1 MSTNFDGKFAREG
14 LSTTAVRV
22 VSAIPAVISTAILPP
37 ANLTAM
43 KYQELLI
50 LLPCHSLE
58 DFPTYHEGDDA
69 DSLLACWTAMW
80 HPSLLAS
87 AGTKPSWARVD
98 APPAEIAN
106 RLLVVPTVAA
116 SQMPTGFAQRAKEE
130 GATLVR
136 RLVKR
141 SEIVAAALAPL
152 DGGDGGVPSDLASD
166 FLALGYC
173 YLQIQLLTRQMRY
186 SSNLDEL
193 HFQNQVI
200 AGARAAVAGDE
211 PLAREKLTACF
222 DMLAEERNHYYP
234 VEAFV
239 LDMTLVADTTI
250 GASLRSE
257 LTGTERHNLVI
268 SGSTL
273 ERMARQEPATL
284 EALANAVSQGR
295 AALLGG
301 EIVERRWPLMGHESF
316 AAELAR
322 GAELYR
328 TLAGKSPTVFAR
340 RRFGITPMLP
350 GVLTQAGFR
359 GVLHATLDDGRFP
372 QGSQLKVRWEG
383 LGGAGLD
390 AVARIPLD
398 ASKPQTFL
406 SFAMKL
412 GESMDADHVATLL
425 LAHWPGPPSV
435 WHEDLRRIARYST
448 ALGKFVT
455 IEDYFSATEAPSQTD
470 RFDIGQYRSPY
481 LKQAVI
487 RKQLDPLSSTARY
500 WQRRSRL
507 EAIETLWLLA
517 EVAGGAK
524 FAPAV
529 AGLIASPNVDPTAT
543 ATDPV
548 QRQLAAWST
557 HIDHCAEEP
566 ESEPDRLA
574 AFDAEL
580 AAAEQRAA
588 ENLAAALPR
597 AAGPAKPG
605 VLLVNPLGF
614 SRRIGARVD
623 QLPHLPVSE
632 KPVVAADE
640 SAGVKHL
647 VAETPPLGYTW
658 IASGSSPAPKPRR
671 PVPRMAEETILRNE
685 FFEALLNP
693 VTGSL
698 QSIHEYGARG
708 NRLSQQLAFRTP
720 GPTASKVGET
730 YRDPD
735 ETAVY
740 SVMGVDKIEV
750 TESTTASGE
759 ITTHGRLMDRHGT
772 TQARYVQRFRV
783 WRGSRILAIDIEL
796 DPVVEPQADPWN
808 SYYACRFAWNDEA
821 AELFRAVHQQRHPV
835 PGKQFEAPHYVEI
848 ESASKRTTI
857 LTGGLPFHRR
867 VGGRILDTL
876 LRVRGE
882 RGRKFRVGIGIDATH
897 PLQEAQQLF
906 APSIALPA
914 VAAAPSP
921 ASSWLFHCDARS
933 VTATHWEP
941 LREAGRLVGFRVRLL
956 ETMGRG
962 GPLKLSACRPLIAAK
977 KLDLNHQPIGE
988 LTVANGQT
996 QIEIAP
1002 YAWISVEGRWS

>member
-1 MSTNFDGKFAREG
+1 
-14 LSTTAVRV
+14 
-22 VSAIPAVISTAILPP
+22 
-37 ANLTAM
+37 M

-80 HPSLLAS
+80 HPALLAS
-87 AGTKPSWARVD
+87 AGTKPTWARVD

-141 SEIVAAALAPL
+141 PEIVAAALAPL
-152 DGGDGGVPSDLASD
+152 DGGDGGVPPDLAAD

-200 AGARAAVAGDE
+200 AGARAAIAGDQAV
-211 PLAREKLTACF
+211 AREKLTACF

-250 GASLRSE
+250 GASLRNE
-257 LTGTERHNLVI
+257 LAGAERQNLVI
-268 SGSTL
+268 SGGTL
-273 ERMARQEPATL
+273 ERMSKQEPATL
-284 EALANAVSQGR
+284 AALADAVSQGR

-301 EIVERRWPLMGHESF
+301 EVVERRWPLMGHESL
-316 AAELAR
+316 AAELGR
-322 GAELYR
+322 GAAVYR
-328 TLAGKSPTVFAR
+328 TLVGQSPTVFAR

-390 AVARIPLD
+390 AIARIPLD

-425 LAHWPGPPSV
+425 LAHWPGPPST
-435 WHEDLRRIARYST
+435 WHEDLRRIARYTT

-470 RFDIGQYRSPY
+470 RFDVGQYRSPY

-487 RKQLDPLSSTARY
+487 RKQLDPLSSTMRY
-500 WQRRSRL
+500 WQRRTRL
-507 EAIETLWLLA
+507 EAIEALWLMA

-529 AGLIASPNVDPTAT
+529 AGLIAGSDASSLAASRPTPDASAAPPTNTRQPAPTGHSGPSDLPASDLPASDTAQRDPA
-543 ATDPV
+543 
-548 QRQLAAWST
+548 QRQLENWASR
-557 HIDHCAEEP
+557 IDQFAEEP
-566 ESEPDRLA
+566 ESELERLA
-574 AFDAEL
+574 AFDTEL
-580 AAAEQRAA
+580 AEAERRAA

-597 AAGPAKPG
+597 SKGAASPG
-605 VLLVNPLGF
+605 ILMINPLGF
-614 SRRIGARVD
+614 SRRSGTRAD
-623 QLPHLPVSE
+623 QLPHLPIAE

-640 SAGVKHL
+640 GNGAKHL

-658 IASGSSPAPKPRR
+658 VASGTAPPPKPRR
-671 PVPRMAEETILRNE
+671 AVPRMAEDTILRNE

-698 QSIHEYGARG
+698 QSIHEYGARA
-708 NRLSQQLAFRTP
+708 NRLSQQLALRMP

-735 ETAVY
+735 ETAIY
-740 SVMGVDKIEV
+740 SVMAVDKIEV
-750 TESTTASGE
+750 TESSTASGE
-759 ITTHGRLMDRHGT
+759 LTTHGRLMDRHGA

-808 SYYACRFAWNDEA
+808 SYYACRFAWNDES
-821 AELFRAVHQQRHPV
+821 AELFRAVHQQRHAV
-835 PGKQFEAPHYVEI
+835 PGKQFEAPHYIEI
-848 ESASKRTTI
+848 EAVTKRTTI

-897 PLQEAQQLF
+897 PLQEAQQLL
-906 APSIALPA
+906 APPIAVQA
-914 VAAAPSP
+914 VAAPPSP
-921 ASSWLFHCDARS
+921 ASSWLFHCDAKS

-941 LREAGRLVGFRVRLL
+941 LRESGRLVGFRVRLL

-962 GPLKLSACRPLIAAK
+962 GPLKLSACRPLTAAK
-977 KLDLNHQPIGE
+977 KLDLTQQPLGE
-988 LTVANGQT
+988 LAVANGQA

-1002 YAWISVEGRWS
+1002 YAWISVEGRWA

>member
-1 MSTNFDGKFAREG
+1 MSTNFVGKFARRCRVA
-14 LSTTAVRV
+14 TAVRV
-22 VSAIPAVISTAILPP
+22 VSAIPAVISTAIRPP

-43 KYQELLI
+43 KYQELQI

-58 DFPTYHEGDDA
+58 DFPTYHDGDDA

-80 HPSLLAS
+80 HPALLAS
-87 AGTKPSWARVD
+87 AGTKPSWSRAD

-106 RLLVVPTVAA
+106 RLLVVPTVSA
-116 SQMPTGFAQRAKEE
+116 SQLPTGFAQRAKEE

-152 DGGDGGVPSDLASD
+152 DGGDGGVPPELAGD

-239 LDMTLVADTTI
+239 LDLTLVADTTI
-250 GASLRSE
+250 GASLRGELANSE
-257 LTGTERHNLVI
+257 RQNLVI
-268 SGSTL
+268 SGGTL
-273 ERMARQEPATL
+273 ERMSGQEPATL
-284 EALANAVSQGR
+284 AALADAVSQGR
-295 AALLGG
+295 ATLLGG
-301 EIVERRWPLMGHESF
+301 EVIERRWPLMGHESL
-316 AAELAR
+316 AAELSR
-322 GAELYR
+322 GAAVYQSLV
-328 TLAGKSPTVFAR
+328 GKTPTVFAR

-350 GVLTQAGFR
+350 GVLAQAGFR

-390 AVARIPLD
+390 AIARIPLD

-435 WHEDLRRIARYST
+435 WHEDLRRIARYTS
-448 ALGKFVT
+448 ALGKFITV
-455 IEDYFSATEAPSQTD
+455 EDYFSATEAPSQTD
-470 RFDIGQYRSPY
+470 RFDVGQYRSPY

-487 RKQLDPLSSTARY
+487 RKQLDPLSSTMRY
-500 WQRRSRL
+500 WQRRARL
-507 EAIETLWLLA
+507 EAIEALSLMA

-524 FAPAV
+524 FASAD
-529 AGLIASPNVDPTAT
+529 AGQLPDWAARIDQFAEDVESDPE
-543 ATDPV
+543 
-548 QRQLAAWST
+548 RS
-557 HIDHCAEEP
+557 
-566 ESEPDRLA
+566 S
-574 AFDAEL
+574 AFDIEL
-580 AAAEQRAA
+580 AEAERRAA

-597 AAGPAKPG
+597 AAGPATPG
-605 VLLVNPLGF
+605 VLMINPLGF
-614 SRRIGARVD
+614 SRRSGARVD
-623 QLPHLPVSE
+623 QLPHLPAAE

-640 SAGVKHL
+640 GGGAKHL

-658 IASGSSPAPKPRR
+658 IASGKSPPPKPRR
-671 PVPRMAEETILRNE
+671 AVPRMAEETILRNE

-698 QSIHEYGARG
+698 QSIHEYGARS
-708 NRLSQQLAFRTP
+708 NRLSQQLALRTP
-720 GPTASKVGET
+720 GAAASKAGEA

-750 TESTTASGE
+750 TESSTASGE
-759 ITTHGRLMDRHGT
+759 ITTHGRLMDRQGA

-835 PGKQFEAPHYVEI
+835 PGKQFEAPHYIEI
-848 ESASKRTTI
+848 ESTPKRTTI

-882 RGRKFRVGIGIDATH
+882 RGRKFRLGIGIDATH
-897 PLQEAQQLF
+897 PLQEAQQLL
-906 APSIALPA
+906 APPIAL
-914 VAAAPSP
+914 AAIAAPPSP
-921 ASSWLFHCDARS
+921 ASSWLFHCDAKS

-941 LREAGRLVGFRVRLL
+941 LRESGRLVGFRVRLL

-962 GPLKLSACRPLIAAK
+962 GPLKLSACRPLIAAR
-977 KLDLNHQPIGE
+977 KLDLNQQPLGE
-988 LTVANGQT
+988 LEVANGQA
-996 QIEIAP
+996 QIELAP
-1002 YAWISVEGRWS
+1002 YAWVSVEARWAT